1 MYNCLME
8 KSRNGQSPESQDIG
22 EMAPETVANWIK
34 KDVGTCLV
42 LLKALYEDQDMLLN
56 MAVFLQGR
64 YTNAKNQ
71 EQLKQVE

>member
-1 MYNCLME
+1 
-8 KSRNGQSPESQDIG
+8 
-22 EMAPETVANWIK
+22 MAPEVVANWIK

-56 MAVFLQGR
+56 MAMFLQGR

-71 EQLKQVE
+71 EQLNQET